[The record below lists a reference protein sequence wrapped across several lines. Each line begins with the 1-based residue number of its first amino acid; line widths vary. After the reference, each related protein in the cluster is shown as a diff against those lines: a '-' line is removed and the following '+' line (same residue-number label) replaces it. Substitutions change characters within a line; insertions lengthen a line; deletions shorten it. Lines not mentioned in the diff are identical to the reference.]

1 MKTKTTTRLTIRIQA
16 PDAEKTVSQTV
27 NQVMNAPEEAK
38 MLAFGEAMAR
48 FSKNASLAGVVETIQ
63 NEYVK

>member
-16 PDAEKTVSQTV
+16 TDAEKTVSQTV

-38 MLAFGEAMAR
+38 MLAFGEAMAG
-48 FSKNASLAGVVETIQ
+48 FF
-63 NEYVK
+63 

>member
-1 MKTKTTTRLTIRIQA
+1 MKTKTTTRLTIRIQT
-16 PDAEKTVSQTV
+16 PEAESPVSQTV

-38 MLAFGEAMAR
+38 MIAFGEALAG
-48 FSKNASLAGVVETIQ
+48 FSKQASLASVVETIQ